1 MEKQFSFKQFSLR
14 GISTVFVYT
23 QLNVK
28 TDLFQNIQ
36 FSKSKQF
43 KCQTVL
49 FDP

>member
-1 MEKQFSFKQFSLR
+1 MHKY
-14 GISTVFVYT
+14 TVFVYT

-28 TDLFQNIQ
+28 TGLPQTTQ
-36 FSKSKQF
+36 FSLSIQF